1 MKKQSKPQEI
11 SSGGPYAHIHGNHGW
26 FMLMFGKSQHNIVKQ
41 LSFKINLIIKN
52 ANAKSSNTFL
62 LPIYNTFQYAYLQ
75 S

>member
-1 MKKQSKPQEI
+1 
-11 SSGGPYAHIHGNHGW
+11 
-26 FMLMFGKSQHNIVKQ
+26 MLMFGKSQHNIVKQ